1 VSNGFRVDPEQLAGA
16 ATGVGQCAQS
26 LGTSLQGLQ
35 ATVTSANPW
44 GADEPGTAFG
54 MVYTEVLG
62 HALEVYAS
70 HVDLL
75 MGAADGLLTWAGT
88 VAEVEASQAAA
99 FDVMTIPEVWL
110 WG

>member
-1 VSNGFRVDPEQLAGA
+1 MSPGFRVDLQQLAGA

-35 ATVTSANPW
+35 ATVTSASPW
-44 GADEPGTAFG
+44 GADEPGTVFG

-62 HALEVYAS
+62 YALEVFAS

-75 MGAADGLLTWAGT
+75 RGAADGLLTWAGT
-88 VAEVEASQAAA
+88 VAEVDASQAVA
-99 FDVMTIPEVWL
+99 FDAITVPEV
-110 WG
+110 